1 MGPRRVVECMEHH
14 PASCDGRREREN
26 ARGND
31 NHDGGRAGSPCTAS
45 GTSRTH
51 QDSRTRP
58 TFRAMPGHAT
68 MEYRRAQRIPCSLEG
83 HRMGGRAGRQAT
95 QAEAW
100 ERCERR
106 GTGGGSTTYSDK
118 EHKDRSGLVHTS
130 SGLSPACAI
139 SCLSRRA
146 EARNARNV
154 PGGVRV
160 HFLASA
166 KHGQQGE
173 ALDWRCRVPTGARKE
188 TSSTRVAESRERWM
202 VSEGVHSEHGR
213 RGWKNRSRHHD
224 LRPHPDACFGGHRDG
239 LEMRHGEYDV
249 WCMS

>member
-1 MGPRRVVECMEHH
+1 
-14 PASCDGRREREN
+14 
-26 ARGND
+26 
-31 NHDGGRAGSPCTAS
+31 
-45 GTSRTH
+45 
-51 QDSRTRP
+51 
-58 TFRAMPGHAT
+58 
-68 MEYRRAQRIPCSLEG
+68 
-83 HRMGGRAGRQAT
+83 MGGRAGRQAT
-95 QAEAW
+95 QAEGRKGAN
-100 ERCERR
+100 
-106 GTGGGSTTYSDK
+106 GAAQAVGPQHSDK

-188 TSSTRVAESRERWM
+188 TSSTRVAESREWWM

-213 RGWKNRSRHHD
+213 D
-224 LRPHPDACFGGHRDG
+224 TTT
-239 LEMRHGEYDV
+239 
-249 WCMS
+249 